1 VAVSARTEQAT
12 PRRLREARR
21 RGEVAVSR
29 ELCGAA
35 ALMSGLAV
43 LAATGPALAAELAR
57 LVRGA
62 LAEAVSPAAPTQA
75 AALLHASAALARAA
89 LPPCAAAGLG
99 GLAAGLFQTGGL
111 FTLEAIRP
119 RLERLDPARGLGRL
133 FSGARLAS
141 LALGLS
147 KASFALAA
155 AAWLGRAALWPALGS
170 SRLAAAPL
178 LRVGA
183 AIALR
188 LALGLGALLA
198 LLGLVELLAARRR
211 QRRALMMTRAEVQR
225 ERRDDEGDPR
235 LVAERRRL
243 GRALAAAPLR
253 RAACLVVNPT
263 HVAVALQ
270 HAPASDEAPVVLA
283 KGLGQA
289 AAALRREARRLG
301 VPVVRDVALARALFR
316 LADVGEEIPEELYH
330 AAAAVL
336 LHVHRLQ
343 GALA

>member
-1 VAVSARTEQAT
+1 MAVSARTEQPTA
-12 PRRLREARR
+12 RRLREARR
-21 RGEVAVSR
+21 RGEVSVSR

-35 ALMSGLAV
+35 ALLAGLAM

-57 LVRGA
+57 LVRSA
-62 LAEAVSPAAPTQA
+62 LAEAVSPAAPTPA
-75 AALLHASAALARAA
+75 AALVRASAALARAA
-89 LPPCAAAGLG
+89 LPPCAAAGLS
-99 GLAAGLFQTGGL
+99 GLAAGLLQSGGL
-111 FTLEAIRP
+111 FTLEAVRP
-119 RLERLDPARGLGRL
+119 RLERLDPVRGLGRL
-133 FSGARLAS
+133 FSGARLTS
-141 LALGLS
+141 LALGLF
-147 KASFALAA
+147 KATLAVVAA
-155 AAWLGRAALWPALGS
+155 ASLGGAALRPALGAT
-170 SRLAAAPL
+170 RLAAAPL
-178 LRVGA
+178 LRLGA
-183 AIALR
+183 AVALR
-188 LALGLGALLA
+188 LALGLGAVLA

-235 LVAERRRL
+235 LAAERRRL

-270 HAPASDEAPVVLA
+270 HAPASDDAPVVLA

-289 AAALRREARRLG
+289 AATLRREARRLG

-336 LHVHRLQ
+336 LHVHQLQ
-343 GALA
+343 GAPP